1 MKAGARYESRETS
14 HELKTARISRV
25 LIGSLLAVV
34 FGLLLVGC
42 GGGQSFDEP
51 PEIIYGVDVC
61 SDCNMIISEEN
72 FASAYWT
79 ADGEARMFDD
89 LGEMALYLNDNQ
101 EEVASVWVHDMNTAE
116 WLAAG
121 DAWIVINAGVNTP
134 MGTGVASVA
143 NEDDARAL
151 AFDQDGAMVM
161 TFDDMMSR
169 LASGELMIMMGGGHG
184 GGMNGMD
191 DGQGDMDEMGDG

>member
-1 MKAGARYESRETS
+1 MVG
-14 HELKTARISRV
+14 
-25 LIGSLLAVV
+25 
-34 FGLLLVGC
+34 GLLLLLLVAC

-61 SDCNMIISEEN
+61 SACNMIISEEN

-89 LGEMALYLNDNQ
+89 LGEMALYMTEHQ
-101 EEVASVWVHDMNTAE
+101 EEVASAWVHDMNTAE

-121 DAWIVINAGVNTP
+121 ESWIVINAGVNTP
-134 MGTGVASVA
+134 MGTGVFSMA

-151 AFDQDGAMVM
+151 AFGHDGAMVM

-169 LASGELMIMMGGGHG
+169 LASGELMILMGGGHG
-184 GGMNGMD
+184 GSMD
-191 DGQGDMDEMGDG
+191 GGHGGMDEMGDG